1 MPWYC
6 RLIVGEE
13 EKRKLYS
20 HRPPKKNSKDCLLVI
35 GHLYTERHGF
45 RAPFTNIVML
55 HCFIFPSA
63 MQEEGKAKAF
73 SGTCSKIN
81 NRNTN
86 EFNTFFLSIQKLKPD
101 LSHLTLGMA
110 IFFSHLIPSYLKSQF
125 LYSPPANQRVA
136 HLSSFFVS
144 SLILASC

>member
-13 EKRKLYS
+13 EERKLYS
-20 HRPPKKNSKDCLLVI
+20 HRPPKKNSKDCSLVI

-63 MQEEGKAKAF
+63 MREEGKAKAF

-110 IFFSHLIPSYLKSQF
+110 IFFTFNTKLSQESVLILSPSKSK
-125 LYSPPANQRVA
+125 SS
-136 HLSSFFVS
+136 LSFFIFFVS
-144 SLILASC
+144 SLTLASC

>member
-1 MPWYC
+1 
-6 RLIVGEE
+6 
-13 EKRKLYS
+13 
-20 HRPPKKNSKDCLLVI
+20 
-35 GHLYTERHGF
+35 
-45 RAPFTNIVML
+45 
-55 HCFIFPSA
+55 

-136 HLSSFFVS
+136 HLFHF
-144 SLILASC
+144 LFHL